1 MVVMKFGGSSVESA
15 EAIRR
20 VISIVRSQED
30 RRPVVVVSAMGKTT
44 NKLLALADAA
54 VANDPEYPH
63 ALAELRR
70 YHWDIGIELVPSDKL
85 EALANIVETH
95 FRELEQVL
103 HGLAILRE
111 LTPRS
116 IDAISSYGERLSSQ
130 ILCMALQSEGISS
143 VQVDAREMIISNDQH
158 TCAVPDYAETYQ
170 RLKKHVA
177 RLTEKHV
184 VVMGG
189 FIAGTPEGITTTL
202 GRGGSDFS
210 AAIIGAGIGAEEI
223 QIWTDVD
230 GMMTTDP
237 RLVSHAVALK
247 TLSFPEAAE
256 LAYFG
261 AKVLHPA
268 TVHPAIEMEIPVV
281 ILNSRRPDGT
291 GTRLI
296 AAPRPSKNVI
306 KAIAFKRNITLV
318 NIHSARMLMAVGF
331 LSKVFDVF
339 QRWGTPVD
347 VVTTSEV
354 NVSMTIDDPKAISQ
368 IRSDLEQFADVT
380 IEGNLAIVSTVGEGL
395 CDKAGIAA
403 RIFKAL
409 EHINVR
415 MISQGASLLNVTLVI
430 ADTDLEAAVNALHD
444 EFFAEL
450 DPEVFG

>member
-1 MVVMKFGGSSVESA
+1 
-15 EAIRR
+15 
-20 VISIVRSQED
+20 
-30 RRPVVVVSAMGKTT
+30 
-44 NKLLALADAA
+44 
-54 VANDPEYPH
+54 
-63 ALAELRR
+63 
-70 YHWDIGIELVPSDKL
+70 
-85 EALANIVETH
+85 
-95 FRELEQVL
+95 
-103 HGLAILRE
+103 
-111 LTPRS
+111 
-116 IDAISSYGERLSSQ
+116 
-130 ILCMALQSEGISS
+130 MALLQEGISS
-143 VQVDAREMIISNDQH
+143 VQVDSRELIITDDTH
-158 TCAVPDYAETYQ
+158 TCAIPNYEETYK
-170 RLKKHVA
+170 RLNEHVSRIA
-177 RLTEKHV
+177 GRHV
-184 VVMGG
+184 VVLGG
-189 FIAGTPEGITTTL
+189 FIGGTPEGITTTL

-210 AAIIGAGIGAEEI
+210 AALIGAGIGAEEI

-237 RLVSHAVALK
+237 RLVAHAVALK

-268 TVHPAIEMEIPVV
+268 TVHPAIEKQIPVA
-281 ILNSRRPDGT
+281 ILNSRRPDGS

-296 AAPRPSKNVI
+296 SAPRSSKNVI

-354 NVSMTIDDPKAISQ
+354 NVSMTIDDPKSIAQ
-368 IRSDLEQFADVT
+368 IRSDLEQFAEVT
-380 IEGNLAIVSTVGEGL
+380 IENQLAIVSTVGEGL
-395 CDKAGIAA
+395 CDKAGVAA

-444 EFFAEL
+444 EFFSEL